1 MPRLRLSVVLGLI
14 LMLEATGLVLSQE
27 RALIVVS
34 ASPNGEVG
42 QIVDANEI
50 RIVFSEPMVDLG
62 GPVLTPPAW
71 LSIAPAYRANYY
83 WSGTRT
89 LIVTADPDT
98 PLPFATRF
106 TVRVEASARS
116 AGGRTLAAPRV
127 FSFATPTVRLVSA
140 EWYRKNG
147 RADSPAVIAV
157 RFNQPVRPADA
168 LAHANLQY
176 EPHRWVAPTISAA
189 GRERLG
195 RENAAGLA
203 RFDAKVQRTRLV
215 TESTAAVPMILA
227 TAWDEKRFP
236 RSPNVVVFETVEPP
250 ATDGWLRVGVDNR
263 MPSADGPE
271 TAPAQSSIVRLE
283 PTFFVQDRCT
293 SGCAPGFSNI
303 VFSRNVVNAAVQ
315 GALTIRD
322 ISTGSET
329 PLKQADVA
337 ASSQFPS
344 TYIALATLGYP
355 SQPPASKWLMRLD
368 ENLPSVDGQVLG
380 YPWTEIVENLH
391 AAPYAT
397 WAGQVWEAANG
408 TTLPFMSRNVT
419 EATVWT
425 APMRPADILTR
436 LLRFQGRL
444 PQSLPDADPADRRL
458 TSTPDVFEGHGV
470 DLSKVFAPSR
480 TGLVWAALS
489 AKSALPNSVT
499 VPNFDRAQ
507 PTLLQVTNLGLT
519 MKEGPQSALIFVTRL
534 DDAKPVAGANVSI
547 YAAGGILWSGTTGA
561 DGVAIAPALKLRSPQ
576 NQWQLSYV
584 VTAEKDG
591 DVAWVGSDWTGDIH
605 PSVDGHLVG
614 DGRQA
619 RRPSRRDLLRPW
631 NLHERRGS
639 QSEGHV
645 PQRHVFR
652 DAVAAPRHEDF
663 GDRHGQSREGNRSPG
678 DAGEP
683 VEQHGLVDPP
693 SRRGGARELLG
704 NRVSGVRRACARGS
718 IPVAGGLRQLPGFR
732 IQAAGLPR
740 RSIDRD
746 ADARTGF
753 DADGKYRGEVLVRR
767 FCREATRPLVHRQVG
782 RRARA

>member
-1 MPRLRLSVVLGLI
+1 MPRLRLSVVVGLI

-27 RALIVVS
+27 RALVVVS

-42 QIVDANEI
+42 QIGDANEI
-50 RIVFSEPMVDLG
+50 RIVFSEPMVNLG

-89 LIVTADPDT
+89 LIVTADPDA
-98 PLPFATRF
+98 PLRFATRF
-106 TVRVEASARS
+106 TVRVETSARS

-140 EWYRKNG
+140 EWYRKNA

-168 LAHANLQY
+168 RAHANLQY
-176 EPHRWVAPTISAA
+176 EPHRWVPPTISAA

-195 RENAAGLA
+195 RDNAAGLA
-203 RFDAKVQRTRLV
+203 RFDAKVQRTRLI

-227 TAWDEKRFP
+227 PAWDEKRFP
-236 RSPNVVVFETVEPP
+236 RSPNVVVFETAEPP

-271 TAPAQSSIVRLE
+271 MAPAQSSIVRLE

-303 VFSRNVVNAAVQ
+303 VFSRNVVNAAVK

-337 ASSQFPS
+337 GSSQFPS

-419 EATVWT
+419 DATVWT

-444 PQSLPDADPADRRL
+444 PQSLPDADPTDRRL

-470 DLSKVFAPSR
+470 DLSKVFGPSR

-547 YAAGGILWSGTTGA
+547 YAAAGILWSGTTGT

-605 PSVDGHLVG
+605 PSAMGILSGMDDKPDILRGAIFFDRGIYMKGEEVKAKAMFRSDTFSGMQLLPQGTKISVIVTDSREKEIDRQVMPVNRWSSMDWSIRLPAEAALGNYSVIASLESGQPVPADRFRWPAVYGSFLVS
-614 DGRQA
+614 A
-619 RRPSRRDLLRPW
+619 FRRPD
-631 NLHERRGS
+631 
-639 QSEGHV
+639 
-645 PQRHVFR
+645 FR
-652 DAVAAPRHEDF
+652 VEASIATPT
-663 GDRHGQSREGNRSPG
+663 PG
-678 DAGEP
+678 T
-683 VEQHGLVDPP
+683 GL
-693 SRRGGARELLG
+693 
-704 NRVSGVRRACARGS
+704 
-718 IPVAGGLRQLPGFR
+718 
-732 IQAAGLPR
+732 
-740 RSIDRD
+740 
-746 ADARTGF
+746 

-767 FCREATRPLVHRQVG
+767 FCREATRTLVHRQVG

>member
-1 MPRLRLSVVLGLI
+1 MPRLRFSAVLGLI

-27 RALIVVS
+27 RALVVVS

-42 QIVDANEI
+42 QIGDANEI

-71 LSIAPAYRANYY
+71 LSIRPAYRANYY

-89 LIVTADPDT
+89 LIVTADPDA

-127 FSFATPTVRLVSA
+127 FSFATPTVRLISA

-147 RADSPAVIAV
+147 RADSAAVIAV
-157 RFNQPVRPADA
+157 RFNQPVRPPDA
-168 LAHANLQY
+168 LAHAAVQY

-195 RENAAGLA
+195 RDNAAGLA

-215 TESTAAVPMILA
+215 TESPAAVSMSLA

-236 RSPNVVVFETVEPP
+236 RSPSIVVFETVEPP
-250 ATDGWLRVGVDNR
+250 ATDGWLRVAIDNR

-271 TAPAQSSIVRLE
+271 MAPAQSSIVRLE

-303 VFSRNVVNAAVQ
+303 VFSRNVVNAAVR

-322 ISTGSET
+322 ISAGSET
-329 PLKQADVA
+329 QLKQADPA
-337 ASSQFPS
+337 PSSPNLNG
-344 TYIALATLGYP
+344 TYIALAALGYP

-368 ENLPSVDGQVLG
+368 ENLQSVDGQVLG

-425 APMRPADILTR
+425 ASMRPADILTR

-444 PQSLPDADPADRRL
+444 PQLLPDSESADRRL
-458 TSTPDVFEGHGV
+458 SSTPDVFEGHGV
-470 DLSKVFAPSR
+470 DLSKILAPR
-480 TGLVWAALS
+480 GTGLAWAALS
-489 AKSALPNSVT
+489 AK
-499 VPNFDRAQ
+499 
-507 PTLLQVTNLGLT
+507 
-519 MKEGPQSALIFVTRL
+519 
-534 DDAKPVAGANVSI
+534 
-547 YAAGGILWSGTTGA
+547 
-561 DGVAIAPALKLRSPQ
+561 
-576 NQWQLSYV
+576 
-584 VTAEKDG
+584 
-591 DVAWVGSDWTGDIH
+591 
-605 PSVDGHLVG
+605 
-614 DGRQA
+614 
-619 RRPSRRDLLRPW
+619 
-631 NLHERRGS
+631 
-639 QSEGHV
+639 
-645 PQRHVFR
+645 
-652 DAVAAPRHEDF
+652 
-663 GDRHGQSREGNRSPG
+663 
-678 DAGEP
+678 
-683 VEQHGLVDPP
+683 
-693 SRRGGARELLG
+693 
-704 NRVSGVRRACARGS
+704 
-718 IPVAGGLRQLPGFR
+718 
-732 IQAAGLPR
+732 
-740 RSIDRD
+740 
-746 ADARTGF
+746 
-753 DADGKYRGEVLVRR
+753 
-767 FCREATRPLVHRQVG
+767 
-782 RRARA
+782 